1 MQRFFVYKSIKPNH
15 MERKHKE
22 QYESPATEAVEIKM
36 ESGLL
41 TGSPDYSLG
50 TGNPFSGNPDEIEW

>member
-1 MQRFFVYKSIKPNH
+1 
-15 MERKHKE
+15 MERKLKE
-22 QYESPATEAVEIKM
+22 LYESPATEAVEIKM